1 MQKFKRAVA
10 AGVLAAI
17 VLVGGVALAGSYGT
31 PAKVTELSNFG
42 STGGKNYLVRG
53 PTPGTG
59 HGCANTDWT
68 TVIPSASAEQRELM
82 ATTLLSA
89 FLAGKTVQL
98 ETATTLGAGN
108 CVGGRPVYT
117 TVVVLNN

>member
-1 MQKFKRAVA
+1 MQKFKRVVA
-10 AGVLAAI
+10 AGALAAI
-17 VLVGGVALAGSYGT
+17 VSVCGVALAGSYGT
-31 PAKVTELSNFG
+31 PAKIAELSNFG
-42 STGGKNYLVRG
+42 TTGKNYVVKG
-53 PTPGTG
+53 PTPGAG

-68 TVIPSASAEQRELM
+68 TVIPSATAEQRELM

-117 TVVVLNN
+117 TVVIIN